1 MFKTHQI
8 NIRNPAGDLERHS
21 RETRG
26 DREMTL
32 AMMQSGIRE
41 LKKNRTEASAARD
54 RILEGAGFD
63 SYDEFV
69 RAAIP
74 RQPER
79 GVVAWLRSALRT
91 LSALGGAV
99 ARPPSRESVRH
110 PAISPPLMDAI
121 QMRQLEIDAVER
133 RLNSLEV
140 EVQKKFSIPAACI
153 VFVLVGAP
161 IGMRARKSGIANA
174 FVSILF
180 FVFYYLCLAGGEELA
195 DRRLL
200 APWLAMWIPNIVIGA
215 IGLVLTLRTTEVIP
229 KPQRRRRGGRRAL
242 PA

>member
-1 MFKTHQI
+1 
-8 NIRNPAGDLERHS
+8 
-21 RETRG
+21 
-26 DREMTL
+26 
-32 AMMQSGIRE
+32 
-41 LKKNRTEASAARD
+41 
-54 RILEGAGFD
+54 
-63 SYDEFV
+63 
-69 RAAIP
+69 
-74 RQPER
+74 
-79 GVVAWLRSALRT
+79 VVAWLRTALRT
-91 LSALGGAV
+91 LSAVGAAV
-99 ARPPSRESVRH
+99 VRPPQRSVPNH
-110 PAISPPLMDAI
+110 PAISPALMDAI

-215 IGLVLTLRTTEVIP
+215 IGLWLTLRTTEVIP
-229 KPQRRRRGGRRAL
+229 KPQRRRRPIKRRAL